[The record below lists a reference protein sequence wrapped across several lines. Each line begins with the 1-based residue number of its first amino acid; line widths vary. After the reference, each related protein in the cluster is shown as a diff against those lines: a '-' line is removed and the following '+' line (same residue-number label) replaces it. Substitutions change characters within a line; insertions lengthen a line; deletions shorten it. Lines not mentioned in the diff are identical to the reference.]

1 MKYRKLTVLNLKQG
15 TSPAQVIKWL
25 RRRDDNL
32 TLQCAI
38 DWIKNLPQ
46 TFDNL
51 GETEYLSLC
60 KELQD
65 LVQYEVEILKD
76 TSYSSFHYSREAD
89 GLVEVSRYSEELK
102 DAETWL
108 DNLSELDKAR
118 VQVLCSRWNGPVG

>member
-1 MKYRKLTVLNLKQG
+1 MKYRKLTVRSLKQG
-15 TSPAQVIKWL
+15 TSTAQVIKWL

-38 DWIKNLPQ
+38 DWIRNLPQ

-51 GETEYLSLC
+51 DEGDYLALC

-65 LVQYEVEILKD
+65 LVHYEVEILKD
-76 TSYSSFHYSREAD
+76 TSYSGYHYSREAN
-89 GLVEVSRYSEELK
+89 GLVEVNRYSEELR

-108 DNLSELDKAR
+108 DNLSEIDKAR
-118 VQVLCSRWNGPVG
+118 VKVLAGRWMGPVG